1 MKNKLIFRWPAIT
14 AQHRFISLEEYF
26 GVKLGPGERLSS
38 YDLST
43 AENREYEIFRMVCE
57 AWLHYR
63 ERDRMSK
70 GDAYQ
75 ARVWV
80 RTMLRHIRAAWDA
93 HNSRNDLLAK
103 YEFRTAETYWL
114 RLGMREL
121 AVVAGEAMLLK
132 MKRVNSGRESANR
145 RWGTSKST
153 RDKRDSEISRLAAIG
168 IDLENIED
176 RYGIGTRR
184 IQQIKKKSKAK

>member
-14 AQHRFISLEEYF
+14 AQHRFIHQEEYF
-26 GVKLGPGERLSS
+26 GAKLVRGERLSS
-38 YDLST
+38 HDLST

-57 AWLHYR
+57 AWRHYR
-63 ERDRMSK
+63 ERDHMSK

-75 ARVWV
+75 ARVWI
-80 RTMLRHIRAAWDA
+80 RTMLRHLRSAWEA
-93 HNSRNDLLAK
+93 HHARNDLLAK

-114 RLGMREL
+114 RLGMSDL
-121 AVVAGEAMLLK
+121 AAVAGKAMLLK
-132 MKRVNSGRESANR
+132 MKRENSGRVSAGR

-153 RDKRDSEISRLAAIG
+153 RDKRDSEISRLAAVG
-168 IDLENIED
+168 IDLESIEE
-176 RYGIGTRR
+176 RYGIGPRR